1 MTSNTNTDTW
11 QKTPDG
17 IPIPPPSNDDVLTQ
31 TTNNIRTITLNRP
44 LVLNALNKNVQR
56 LLLDALQRADIDDE
70 VSVVILTGAGRA
82 FSAGGDMWSH
92 LYPDDEPAPSGTDV
106 QTYIWKMNKPVIA
119 AIRGHAVGQGFE
131 LAGVCDFTIAS
142 ENVKLGEIQIRH
154 GFGIPMLITPFLV
167 GLKKA
172 KEILML
178 GETLTAQE
186 ALELGLVNKIVAD
199 EDLMTTAHTWADKL
213 SKLPQNTVR
222 SNKAIIRRVY
232 ELAGFDD
239 AIMYQDVPEIMT
251 LIEKGDENA
260 DRQHQI
266 REKEG
271 WNAFKEVRDQDYT
284 SSD

>member
-1 MTSNTNTDTW
+1 MT
-11 QKTPDG
+11 
-17 IPIPPPSNDDVLTQ
+17 
-31 TTNNIRTITLNRP
+31 
-44 LVLNALNKNVQR
+44 
-56 LLLDALQRADIDDE
+56 
-70 VSVVILTGAGRA
+70 
-82 FSAGGDMWSH
+82 
-92 LYPDDEPAPSGTDV
+92 
-106 QTYIWKMNKPVIA
+106 KPVIA
-119 AIRGHAVGQGFE
+119 AVRGHAVGQGFE

-142 ENVKLGEIQIRH
+142 ENVKMGEIQIRH

-178 GETLTAQE
+178 GETLTAQV
-186 ALELGLVNKIVAD
+186 ALDLGLINKIVAD
-199 EDLMTTAHTWADKL
+199 EDLMSTANAWAEKL

-239 AIMYQDVPEIMT
+239 AIMYQDIPEIMV
-251 LIEKGDENA
+251 LIDKGDENA
-260 DRQHQI
+260 DRQHKI

-271 WNAFKEVRDQDYT
+271 WNAFKEVRDQDYV

>member
-239 AIMYQDVPEIMT
+239 AIMYQDVPEIT
-251 LIEKGDENA
+251 TIIEKGDKNA

>member
-239 AIMYQDVPEIMT
+239 AIMYQDVPEIT
-251 LIEKGDENA
+251 TIIEKGDENA

>member
-1 MTSNTNTDTW
+1 M
-11 QKTPDG
+11 
-17 IPIPPPSNDDVLTQ
+17 
-31 TTNNIRTITLNRP
+31 ITLNRP

-56 LLLDALQRADIDDE
+56 LLLDALQRADADSE

-92 LYPDDEPAPSGTDV
+92 LYPDDEPGPSGTDV
-106 QTYIWKMNKPVIA
+106 QTYIWKMTKPVIA
-119 AIRGHAVGQGFE
+119 AVRGHAVGQGFE

-142 ENVKLGEIQIRH
+142 ENVKMGEIQIRH

-186 ALELGLVNKIVAD
+186 ALDLGLINKIVAD
-199 EDLMTTAHTWADKL
+199 EDLMSTASAWAEKL

-239 AIMYQDVPEIMT
+239 AIMYQDIPEIVA
-251 LIEKGDENA
+251 LIDKGDENA
-260 DRQHQI
+260 DRQHKI

-271 WNAFKEVRDQDYT
+271 WSAFKEVRDQDYV

>member
-1 MTSNTNTDTW
+1 MTEDVNTENW
-11 QKTPDG
+11 QNTPDG
-17 IPIPPPSNDDVLTQ
+17 IPIPPPSDDDVLIE
-31 TTNNIRTITLNRP
+31 TNNTIRTITLNRP
-44 LVLNALNKNVQR
+44 IVLNALNKNVQR
-56 LLLDALQRADIDDE
+56 LLLAALQSAENDSE

-92 LYPDDEPAPSGTDV
+92 LYPDDEPAPSGTEV
-106 QTYIWKMNKPVIA
+106 QTFIWSMNKPVIA

-178 GETLTAQE
+178 GETLTAEE
-186 ALELGLVNKIVAD
+186 ALELGLINKIVTD
-199 EDLMTTAHTWADKL
+199 EDLMTTANAWAEKL
-213 SKLPQNTVR
+213 AKLPQNTVR

-232 ELAGFDD
+232 ELAGFND
-239 AIMYQDVPEIMT
+239 AIDYQNVPEISA
-251 LIEKGDENA
+251 LIELGDKNA
-260 DRQHQI
+260 ERQHEI
-266 REKEG
+266 RESEG
-271 WNAFKEVRDQDYT
+271 WGAFKEARDQGY
-284 SSD
+284 SSDG

>member
-1 MTSNTNTDTW
+1 MTDNANTDGW

-17 IPIPPPSNDDVLTQ
+17 IPIPPPSDDDVLIA
-31 TTNNIRTITLNRP
+31 TNNTIRTITLNRP
-44 LVLNALNKNVQR
+44 VVLNALNKNVQR
-56 LLLDALQRADIDDE
+56 LLLAALQSAENDSE

-92 LYPDDEPAPSGTDV
+92 LYPDDEPAPSGAEV
-106 QTYIWKMNKPVIA
+106 QTFIWSMNKPVIA

-178 GETLTAQE
+178 GETLTAEE
-186 ALELGLVNKIVAD
+186 ALELGLINKIVTD
-199 EDLMTTAHTWADKL
+199 EDLMTTANAWAEKL
-213 SKLPQNTVR
+213 AKLPQNTVR

-232 ELAGFDD
+232 ELAGFND
-239 AIMYQDVPEIMT
+239 AIDYQNVPEISA
-251 LIEKGDENA
+251 LIELGDKNA
-260 DRQHQI
+260 ERQHEI
-266 REKEG
+266 RESEG
-271 WNAFKEVRDQDYT
+271 WGAFKEARDQGY
-284 SSD
+284 SSDD

>member
-1 MTSNTNTDTW
+1 
-11 QKTPDG
+11 
-17 IPIPPPSNDDVLTQ
+17 
-31 TTNNIRTITLNRP
+31 
-44 LVLNALNKNVQR
+44 
-56 LLLDALQRADIDDE
+56 
-70 VSVVILTGAGRA
+70 
-82 FSAGGDMWSH
+82 
-92 LYPDDEPAPSGTDV
+92 
-106 QTYIWKMNKPVIA
+106 
-119 AIRGHAVGQGFE
+119 
-131 LAGVCDFTIAS
+131 
-142 ENVKLGEIQIRH
+142 
-154 GFGIPMLITPFLV
+154 MLITPFLV

-186 ALELGLVNKIVAD
+186 ALELGLVNKVVAD
-199 EDLMTTAHTWADKL
+199 EDLMTTANTWAEKL

-239 AIMYQDVPEIMT
+239 AIMYQDVPEIT
-251 LIEKGDENA
+251 ALIEKGDEKA
-260 DRQHQI
+260 DRQHEI

>member
-239 AIMYQDVPEIMT
+239 AIMYQDVPEIT
-251 LIEKGDENA
+251 ALIEKGDENA

>member
-1 MTSNTNTDTW
+1 MTNDMNTDTW

-17 IPIPPPSNDDVLTQ
+17 IPIPPPSNDDVLTE
-31 TTNNIRTITLNRP
+31 TTNNIRVITLNRP

-56 LLLDALQRADIDDE
+56 LLLDALQKADADDA

-92 LYPDDEPAPSGTDV
+92 LYPDDEPGPSGTDV

-186 ALELGLVNKIVAD
+186 ALNLGLINKIVAD
-199 EDLMTTAHTWADKL
+199 EDLMPTANTWAEKL

-239 AIMYQDVPEIMT
+239 AIMYQDVPEIAA
-251 LIEKGDENA
+251 LIDKGDANA
-260 DRQHQI
+260 DRQHKI
-266 REKEG
+266 REKDG
-271 WNAFKEVRDQDYT
+271 WTAFKEVRDQDYV